1 MLQHLPFITRNA
13 LRNRRRS
20 SLTVASVT
28 VSLCLLGVLLAMY
41 HSLFSPDDTSPAQA
55 LRLVVHHR
63 VSLAQP
69 LLAAYKPRIAAVP
82 SVKAITTWQWF
93 GGKYKDNQNAQDQFA
108 RFAVDPADYLAV
120 RPDIEMPAE
129 QKEAFIHQQ
138 TGAIATKTLAD
149 SLGWKIGERIN
160 LIGDIFPVNPELTLV
175 GIFASPEK
183 DEVLLFNA
191 HYLQESLSGA
201 GGQRDTVGA
210 FLILADSANDVP
222 RIANTIDATFDN
234 SPAPT
239 KSESEKAFGLSFLA
253 FLGNLKLFLAAIS
266 GAVMFTILLMS
277 ANTVAMTVR
286 ERIRET
292 AILRTLGFTP
302 GEIRGLVMGEAALL
316 SIVGGLLGCLAATLI
331 CRASYNSSVQFRL
344 PLFRP
349 WMSGTVLAIA
359 IVIGIFSAALP
370 AWFAS
375 RRSVVESMRYA
386 G

>member
-1 MLQHLPFITRNA
+1 MLQHLPFIARNA

-20 SLTVASVT
+20 FLTVASVT

-41 HSLFSPDDTSPAQA
+41 HSLFSPDDTSPTQA

-63 VSLAQP
+63 VSLAQALP
-69 LLAAYKPRIAAVP
+69 GSYKQRVAAVAG
-82 SVKAITTWQWF
+82 VKAITTWQWF
-93 GGKYKDNQNAQDQFA
+93 GGVYKDSRDPKNQFA
-108 RFAVDPADYLAV
+108 RFGVDPEGYLQV
-120 RPDIEMPAE
+120 RPDVEIPAD
-129 QKEAFIHQQ
+129 QREAFIHQQ
-138 TGAIATKTLAD
+138 TGAIASKSLAD
-149 SLGWKIGERIN
+149 SLGWKIGERIT
-160 LIGDIFPVNPELTLV
+160 LVGDIFPINLELTLA
-175 GIFASPEK
+175 GIFTSPEK
-183 DEVLLFNA
+183 DEELLFNA
-191 HYLQESLSGA
+191 HYLQESLSA
-201 GGQRDTVGA
+201 NGGQRDTVGA
-210 FLILADSANDVP
+210 FLILADSAADVP
-222 RIANTIDATFDN
+222 RIANAIDATFDN

-286 ERIRET
+286 ERVRET

-302 GEIRGLVMGEAALL
+302 GEIRGLVLGEAALL
-316 SIVGGLLGCLAATLI
+316 SVVGGLLGCLTATLI
-331 CRASYNSSVQFRL
+331 CHASYNSQVQFRL

-349 WMSGTVLAIA
+349 WMSGVVLVIA
-359 IVIGIFSAALP
+359 VVIGIFSAAPP